1 MNNLICKPI
10 DCFSCECNYLSHVQK
25 WVIKWEIIFFV
36 KRALSFMIRNAPVYN
51 MKQLY
56 LIQWC
61 ETFQPLLEHLVSSHN
76 ASLCIYVRVCVLV
89 SKIKALQPGQWV
101 HVLLKTPVSP
111 WNPGNVTTYWQSLQS
126 ALSAMTQRDCPLTV
140 AMGQCTECS
149 QGTNTASPL
158 CQW

>member
-10 DCFSCECNYLSHVQK
+10 VTFVNVTICPMCKSGWLSEK
-25 WVIKWEIIFFV
+25 LF
-36 KRALSFMIRNAPVYN
+36 ALSFMIRNAPVYN
-51 MKQLY
+51 VKQLY

-61 ETFQPLLEHLVSSHN
+61 ETFQPLLEHLVSLHN

-101 HVLLKTPVSP
+101 QVLLKTPLSP